1 MGLNADAEELQLV
14 SSLRSESWPLLV
26 PLSALGAGYKET
38 QITTFQLSS
47 PSRPISH
54 LRIDMVIIY
63 HSYIHTSIRLSIHTN
78 IVQKQNSQ
86 CILHTYIHTYILTY
100 IHTCMHT
107 CIHAYIH
114 IYVHAYINTCIH
126 TYIHTQGPDG
136 GIARLR
142 VFGRIQT
149 APPTSNSF
157 WADKEIDLAAVENGG
172 LALVWSILLYTV

>member
-1 MGLNADAEELQLV
+1 MAPIGAPVCSGGRIQRDADNHLPTIIAQQAHQ
-14 SSLRSESWPLLV
+14 PLENRH
-26 PLSALGAGYKET
+26 GD
-38 QITTFQLSS
+38 
-47 PSRPISH
+47 H
-54 LRIDMVIIY
+54 LPMDLTYI